1 MSLYIQTKTE
11 SWSNRSPE
19 IETAS
24 EKLFNIHIAKTED
37 RNKAGILLEINPTL
51 DLGREGYAITEEN
64 GRIHICAAR
73 ENGLLYGTFRFLLMV
88 SSGKE
93 IEGISLQEIPQNPVR
108 MLNQWDNI
116 DGSIE
121 RGYAGNS
128 FFYENGKVCVTK
140 RITDYARLLCS
151 VGINAISINNVNV
164 REGAEWLITEKH
176 YKELEQISGIFGK
189 YGISTYLCID
199 FAAPMTLDGL
209 PCADPLNEEVR
220 NWWEKKCSEIFSR
233 IPNMGGFLV
242 KADSEGRPGPF
253 AYGRNHADGANMLA
267 RAVKPYGGTIIW
279 RCFVYN
285 CQQDLRDRRTERA
298 RAGYDNFEA
307 PDENLMTM

>member
-1 MSLYIQTKTE
+1 MCNWEQAWLAYEPIENQKNRNFFESVYTDQNGELVKTALQ
-11 SWSNRSPE
+11 E

-73 ENGLLYGTFRFLLMV
+73 ENGLLYGTFRFLLVV

-93 IEGISLQEIPQNPVR
+93 IKGISLQEIPQNPVR

-164 REGAEWLITEKH
+164 REGAEWSYYRK
-176 YKELEQISGIFGK
+176 
-189 YGISTYLCID
+189 
-199 FAAPMTLDGL
+199 TL
-209 PCADPLNEEVR
+209 
-220 NWWEKKCSEIFSR
+220 
-233 IPNMGGFLV
+233 
-242 KADSEGRPGPF
+242 
-253 AYGRNHADGANMLA
+253 
-267 RAVKPYGGTIIW
+267 
-279 RCFVYN
+279 
-285 CQQDLRDRRTERA
+285 
-298 RAGYDNFEA
+298 
-307 PDENLMTM
+307 